1 MATQTLRNFSDL
13 DSKAIA
19 QVAEALELPVNIL
32 AQFVEGVRRSHEAL
46 DDGAFGFDSL
56 LTPSG
61 LVIQAQYNGGA
72 DKVEVTI
79 RPSKA

>member
-13 DSKAIA
+13 DSEAIA

-32 AQFVEGVRRSHEAL
+32 AQFVEGVRRSHGAL
-46 DDGAFGFDSL
+46 ADGASGFDSL

-61 LVIQAQYNGGA
+61 LVIRAQYGSGS

>member
-13 DSKAIA
+13 DSEAIA

-46 DDGAFGFDSL
+46 DDGAFGSDSL

-61 LVIQAQYNGGA
+61 LVIQAQYSGGA

-79 RPSKA
+79 RPSKE

>member
-61 LVIQAQYNGGA
+61 LVIQAQYSGGA